1 MEFWEFM
8 ALAIGATGLIF
19 LIIAVTKRCEECG
32 SLNHAFNS
40 DKSADL
46 TTGEAFVIC
55 KKCGSKK
62 HKGTVYSDGTVM
74 WFSGGTGKFDK
85 DGDYQADAGVDGGDG
100 GGGGGGE

>member
-1 MEFWEFM
+1 MFNLRFN
-8 ALAIGATGLIF
+8 LTLFILTSF
-19 LIIAVTKRCEECG
+19 LI
-32 SLNHAFNS
+32 
-40 DKSADL
+40 
-46 TTGEAFVIC
+46 TGCFPTDAE
-55 KKCGSKK
+55 KK